1 MINNYDQ
8 EVHAAIIE
16 AGMNLANIFEDN
28 ILEESFQDDGGSVLI
43 SEEGMEELGDAFE
56 EIDLGLR
63 EAVFG
68 SLLDELTERN
78 VPYDIEQFAD
88 KKADV

>member
-28 ILEESFQDDGGSVLI
+28 IVVESFIKSNGDGGSVLL

-56 EIDLGLR
+56 EIDPGLR

-78 VPYDIEQFAD
+78 IPYDIEQF
-88 KKADV
+88 KADA